1 MEGITLKEYVS
12 IHAVDLIETL
22 IKLTEYQENVKLDYK
37 IRKKDLQVRSEL
49 ANQIEISNLKI
60 SG

>member
-1 MEGITLKEYVS
+1 MGNITLKEYAS

-37 IRKKDLQVRSEL
+37 IIKKDLQVGSEL
-49 ANQIEISNLKI
+49 ANQAKFN
-60 SG
+60 